1 MRISPPRSVD
11 GIYEIV
17 DESARLSSLHTVE
30 PISRNGRGESRRPF
44 LGGCDGAPSTRGR
57 FVVVISF
64 RAESI
69 EGIKR
74 FSRIRYHGLGAHVT
88 VRFTTQGTFKLRALL
103 ELSHHS
109 ILETESDWRDFFMP
123 PLSVATFIAEALKVF
138 VETFPETKSLLI
150 DREQTVIE
158 NYRGWLRDKR
168 AQPK

>member
-1 MRISPPRSVD
+1 VRISPPRSVD
-11 GIYEIV
+11 GIYETV

-74 FSRIRYHGLGAHVT
+74 FSRIHYHGLGAHVT
-88 VRFTTQGTFKLRALL
+88 VRFTTQGTFKLRAHFSSFRITRYSRQKVIGGRVGGNSLCRRYRRPHSSPK
-103 ELSHHS
+103 LS
-109 ILETESDWRDFFMP
+109 R
-123 PLSVATFIAEALKVF
+123 
-138 VETFPETKSLLI
+138 SLLKLFQKPS
-150 DREQTVIE
+150 RS
-158 NYRGWLRDKR
+158 
-168 AQPK
+168 